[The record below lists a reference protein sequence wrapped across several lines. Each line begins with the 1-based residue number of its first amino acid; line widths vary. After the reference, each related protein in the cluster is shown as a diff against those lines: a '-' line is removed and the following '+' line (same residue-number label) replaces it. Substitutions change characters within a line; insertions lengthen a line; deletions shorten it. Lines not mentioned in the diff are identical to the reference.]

1 MRHIAG
7 RRALIWP
14 IHHIASVPA
23 IMGIQGTMASVPWI
37 FVQTMVSP
45 GHPDLPLPARGSVA
59 VASRGVMYVIF
70 TVVWPAGY
78 LVIMP

>member
-45 GHPDLPLPARGSVA
+45 GHPDLPHLRREALCYIPGVAGRDSKGGSWV
-59 VASRGVMYVIF
+59 
-70 TVVWPAGY
+70 
-78 LVIMP
+78 